1 VAPDVFNLKRDFKV
15 IEICP
20 ITRKLVIPH
29 TVGSISMPII
39 FDISQN
45 RPVD

>member
-1 VAPDVFNLKRDFKV
+1 M
-15 IEICP
+15 
-20 ITRKLVIPH
+20 IPH

-45 RPVD
+45 RPVK